1 MIVTSLD
8 DLRVHQQA
16 VEAADVVAAILERPA
31 FRRQP
36 KLHNQIRDCSARIPA
51 LISEGF
57 GKKTDRHCAHFQSLA
72 RGEANEIRS
81 HLEVARGRRCIA
93 ADECA
98 SICARYVSI
107 GKQLTRW
114 IQHLDREDRK
124 HRGVGAPREE
134 EREQRPTAQDRPTGQ
149 NQRRTTQDQR
159 PTAQGQRPTAQDQRP
174 TARDQR
180 PTTQNQRRT
189 TQNQRPTTQD
199 QRPTT
204 KETKDQGPITNDQRP
219 RTRYPTN
226 LYPAP

>member
-1 MIVTSLD
+1 MACASAARMIAKSLE

-16 VEAADVVAAILERPA
+16 LEAADIVAPILERPA

-36 KLHNQIRDCSARIPA
+36 KLHGQIRDCSARIPA

-81 HLEVARGRRCIA
+81 HLEVARGRRCITVE
-93 ADECA
+93 ECA
-98 SICARYVSI
+98 SRCARYVSI

-124 HRGVGAPREE
+124 HRGIGATRDETPPL
-134 EREQRPTAQDRPTGQ
+134 ERLTKDRRPTIK
-149 NQRRTTQDQR
+149 
-159 PTAQGQRPTAQDQRP
+159 
-174 TARDQR
+174 
-180 PTTQNQRRT
+180 
-189 TQNQRPTTQD
+189 D

-204 KETKDQGPITNDQRP
+204 KKTKDQ
-219 RTRYPTN
+219 
-226 LYPAP
+226 

>member
-134 EREQRPTAQDRPTGQ
+134 EREQRPTAQD
-149 NQRRTTQDQR
+149 
-159 PTAQGQRPTAQDQRP
+159 
-174 TARDQR
+174 QR

-189 TQNQRPTTQD
+189 TQDQLRTTQDQRPTTRDQRPTTQD
-199 QRPTT
+199 QRPTAQ
-204 KETKDQGPITNDQRP
+204 DQRPGTNGQRP
-219 RTRYPTN
+219 RTNDRRPRTN
-226 LYPAP
+226 D